1 MTPPLPVFDGH
12 NDVLLRLW
20 RKHGSRAQAFLQGTE
35 DGHLDLPRAR
45 AAGFAGGFFAIF
57 VPSPRGQGT
66 PDGPMGMPSEPPPV
80 VRQDAL
86 DTTLAMAALLFRIER
101 ESEGMFEVVTDAE
114 ALRRCIAEQRMAAIF
129 HIEGVE
135 ALDIGLDALE
145 VLHRAGLRSL
155 GPVWSRSNA
164 FGHGVP
170 FTFPSSP
177 DTGPGLTEAGQELV
191 RACNRLNI
199 LIDLSHLNEKG
210 FWDVARLSD
219 APLVATHSNAHALCQ
234 TSRNLTDRQLDAIRE
249 SRGVVGVNY
258 ATGFL
263 RADGKHIAD
272 TPLALLA
279 DHVDYLAERLGIE
292 GVALGSDFDGATIP
306 GEMGDVGGLPRLIE
320 TLRARGYDDDAL
332 ERIAWRNWVD
342 VLARTWSGR

>member
-1 MTPPLPVFDGH
+1 MFDGH
-12 NDVLLRLW
+12 NDVPLRLW

-219 APLVATHSNAHALCQ
+219 APLVATHSNA
-234 TSRNLTDRQLDAIRE
+234 
-249 SRGVVGVNY
+249 
-258 ATGFL
+258 
-263 RADGKHIAD
+263 RA
-272 TPLALLA
+272 
-279 DHVDYLAERLGIE
+279 
-292 GVALGSDFDGATIP
+292 
-306 GEMGDVGGLPRLIE
+306 LPRP
-320 TLRARGYDDDAL
+320 RA
-332 ERIAWRNWVD
+332 
-342 VLARTWSGR
+342 T